1 MKKFIL
7 ILSGDFQ
14 NEDTCKEIA
23 LTLTPIVD
31 SPHLKFNFTKN
42 TLVFHFASEVAQDEL
57 HDYILTSLFDLIEM
71 FVLTEFDDRVDVFLP
86 ESIKTHLFDL
96 ESESGEIEISLN
108 SKSELNKKDD
118 NIDESFLALLLEDI
132 KGKVKKPSLDYILEK
147 INDKGFSSL
156 SQFEKDTLD
165 YYSKNYNL

>member
-1 MKKFIL
+1 MKMKKFIL

-31 SPHLKFNFTKN
+31 SPHLKFNFSKN
-42 TLVFHFASEVAQDEL
+42 TIIFHFASDVIQEEL
-57 HDYILTSLFDLIEM
+57 HDYILTSLFDLIDM

-86 ESIKTHLFDL
+86 DTIKTHLFDL
-96 ESESGEIEISLN
+96 ENESNDIEISLN
-108 SKSELNKKDD
+108 NKSELTNGDD

-132 KGKVKKPSLDYILEK
+132 KGKVRKPSLDYILEK
-147 INDKGFSSL
+147 INDKGFDSL

-165 YYSKNYNL
+165 YYSKN